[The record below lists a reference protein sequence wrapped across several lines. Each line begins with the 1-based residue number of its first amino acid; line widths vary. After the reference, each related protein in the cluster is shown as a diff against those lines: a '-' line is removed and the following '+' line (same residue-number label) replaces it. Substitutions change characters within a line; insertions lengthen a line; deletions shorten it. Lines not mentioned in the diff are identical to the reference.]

1 MSYLENIVV
10 SYGETPTSEPA
21 DAIRTIDA
29 NNDDINASFK
39 GKYVWLSAR
48 YGSGSSNKV
57 SGIDIIIQADKDD
70 RYDDLAKGA
79 GGDYRYL
86 NLRKDGSK
94 KIVNVALLRRKE
106 SVSFETVHQLGYDG
120 YSTDINKG
128 RGGDYLYLVWKSD

>member
-10 SYGETPTSEPA
+10 SYGETPTSEPS

-29 NNDDINASFK
+29 NNDDINAGFK
-39 GKYVWLSAR
+39 GK

-57 SGIDIIIQADKDD
+57 SGIDIIIQGDKDD

-94 KIVNVALLRRKE
+94 KIVNIALLRRKE